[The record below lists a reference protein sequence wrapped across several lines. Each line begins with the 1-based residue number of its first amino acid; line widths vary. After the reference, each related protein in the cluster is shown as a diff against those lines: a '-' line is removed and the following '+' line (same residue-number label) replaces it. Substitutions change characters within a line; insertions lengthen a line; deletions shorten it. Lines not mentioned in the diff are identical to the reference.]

1 MSVFTQ
7 GGDPLLKL
15 DVIFK
20 DRKPSSQPA
29 SVTPVFHGGGQRML
43 SAPPSR
49 DDSADRRSGAQD
61 KAARPDNFVGGVAPY
76 AVDPGNAL
84 RLWNLTTKL
93 LT

>member
-1 MSVFTQ
+1 
-7 GGDPLLKL
+7 
-15 DVIFK
+15 
-20 DRKPSSQPA
+20 
-29 SVTPVFHGGGQRML
+29 ML

-49 DDSADRRSGAQD
+49 DDGADRRSGAQD